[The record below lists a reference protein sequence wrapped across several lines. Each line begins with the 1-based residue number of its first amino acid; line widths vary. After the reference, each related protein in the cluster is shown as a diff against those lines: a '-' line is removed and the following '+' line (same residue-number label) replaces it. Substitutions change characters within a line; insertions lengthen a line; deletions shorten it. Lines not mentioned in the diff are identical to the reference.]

1 MDNHGGAMQ
10 RRMDS
15 HGMPA
20 HPPLHSST
28 GKYEVAVT
36 HSFHSLYDYRMPTK
50 NNNSKEKGAGAES
63 SDSTLAEGR
72 AALDEATRIIL

>member
-1 MDNHGGAMQ
+1 MDNRGGAMQ

-20 HPPLHSST
+20 HPPLHSSA

-36 HSFHSLYDYRMPTK
+36 HSSHSLYDDRMPTK
-50 NNNSKEKGAGAES
+50 NNNSKEMERERSQVTVRWPKAGQHL
-63 SDSTLAEGR
+63 T
-72 AALDEATRIIL
+72 